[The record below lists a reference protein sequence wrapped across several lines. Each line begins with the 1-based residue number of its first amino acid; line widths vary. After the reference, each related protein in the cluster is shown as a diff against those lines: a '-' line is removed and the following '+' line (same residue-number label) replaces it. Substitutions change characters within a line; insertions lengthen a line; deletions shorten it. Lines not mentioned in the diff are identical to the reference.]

1 MTINNYSELLQGDK
15 VRAKTPP
22 EINQA
27 IDIEIATMIRF
38 YEGKTD
44 YEISKRIEKLDNEWD
59 IERCIEGRAAII
71 SLIGVIFGLKK
82 SKKWLILSILALT
95 FLLQYAI
102 QGWCPPV
109 ALLRRFGIR
118 TRQEI
123 YLEKYALQVL
133 CRDFHH
139 KNHRDVHHEKHHHK
153 TNHNEHGND
162 SHHKEHGH
170 ETHHDKHGHESH
182 HSEHHGEHYK
192 LSD

>member
-1 MTINNYSELLQGDK
+1 MIINNYSQLLQGDQ

-27 IDIEIATMIRF
+27 IDIETAAMIRF
-38 YEGKTD
+38 YAGKTD

-59 IERCIEGRAAII
+59 IGRCIEGRAAIV
-71 SLIGVIFGLKK
+71 SFIGVILGLKK
-82 SKKWLILSILALT
+82 SKKWLILSIIALT

-102 QGWCPPV
+102 QGWCPSV
-109 ALLRRFGIR
+109 ALLRRCGIR

-139 KNHRDVHHEKHHHK
+139 GNHREGQHENHHH
-153 TNHNEHGND
+153 G
-162 SHHKEHGH
+162 SHHN
-170 ETHHDKHGHESH
+170 KHGHESH
-182 HSEHHGEHYK
+182 HDEHGHESHHDKHHGEHHMY
-192 LSD
+192 